1 MLSFCPGGASLNKPI
16 RLFISLVF
24 ILLAVLLF
32 LKGLELW
39 GLGTNVDGH
48 GIGVY
53 FLGLE
58 INDRVSEKIIPAYSI
73 GFFISSLVAL
83 IITLF
88 FVLNISF
95 RNLR

>member
-1 MLSFCPGGASLNKPI
+1 MLSFCPGGASLNKTL
-16 RLFISLVF
+16 RWFISLVF
-24 ILLAVLLF
+24 ILVSVMLF

-39 GLGTNVDGH
+39 SLGTDVDGH

-73 GFFISSLVAL
+73 GFFITSLVAL

-95 RNLR
+95 RKLR